1 MPSRRPI
8 PIRFEP
14 LAQETIRRLGADE
27 REALIDRLYDLAE
40 SEDPMTAVDPYLP
53 GGVGPLPY
61 HGVVVADR
69 VLAVV
74 SLYVGEIRVLSVK
87 PHT

>member
-1 MPSRRPI
+1 MPTPPL

-14 LAQETIRRLGADE
+14 LAQTQIQALAAPD
-27 REALIDRLYDLAE
+27 REELIDRLYDVAE
-40 SEDPMTAVDPYLP
+40 AEDPTAVVDPYLP

-61 HGVVVADR
+61 HGVVVARR
-69 VLAVV
+69 VLAVIN
-74 SLYVGEIRVLSVK
+74 LYVGEIRVLSIK

>member
-1 MPSRRPI
+1 MI
-8 PIRFEP
+8 
-14 LAQETIRRLGADE
+14 LRLGPED
-27 REALIDRLYDLAE
+27 REALIDRLYDIAE
-40 SEDPMTAVDPYLP
+40 ADDPFSVLDPYTP
-53 GGVGPLPY
+53 GGLGPLPY
-61 HGVVVADR
+61 HGVVVAGR